1 VISKIVVLGQ
11 RLRQDLAGG
20 PRRAAVA
27 ARHHG
32 GRGEMLVQVVDPN
45 EPTPLSRAGQ
55 RDLVEHRHVLDDLA
69 QADASDVRADQYA
82 ELRPA

>member
-1 VISKIVVLGQ
+1 
-11 RLRQDLAGG
+11 
-20 PRRAAVA
+20 
-27 ARHHG
+27 
-32 GRGEMLVQVVDPN
+32 MLVQVVDPN